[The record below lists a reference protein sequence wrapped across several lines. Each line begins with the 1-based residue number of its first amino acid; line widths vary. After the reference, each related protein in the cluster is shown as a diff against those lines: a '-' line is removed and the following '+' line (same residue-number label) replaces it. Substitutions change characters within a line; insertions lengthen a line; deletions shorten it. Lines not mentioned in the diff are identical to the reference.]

1 MCIQNIRLEKVQG
14 GFNMS
19 FLLDE
24 FLEYLAEDG
33 EWHSLKEI
41 VAAIHLD
48 EDKVKKIIRF
58 FARYGFVQFNKAQ
71 NKVKI
76 EPQLREIVLS
86 SMPVEERVPVIIIKK
101 RMS

>member
-1 MCIQNIRLEKVQG
+1 
-14 GFNMS
+14 MS
-19 FLLDE
+19 FVLDE

-33 EWHSLKEI
+33 EWHSLKEV

-71 NKVKI
+71 KNVKI

-86 SMPVEERVPVIIIKK
+86 SMPVEERGPRHPMKK
-101 RMS
+101 RYAADIVGK